1 MVGFGLWGLNRAGEK
16 WIDSGCMFMVEP
28 KGFADGLDE
37 VVHVRK
43 REPKITVL
51 VIWGCHN
58 QLL

>member
-1 MVGFGLWGLNRAGEK
+1 MMETWTNEK
-16 WIDSGCMFMVEP
+16 WPDSGSTLKKEP

-37 VVHVRK
+37 VVHVRE